1 MKALESY
8 FRHIIISSKK
18 RLLVETIKALF
29 VLILAFLYDSKFNI
43 ILSKFH
49 LLDRYWVVL
58 FIVIIAVLSTLNIV
72 YAFSEQNRSEGI
84 FLKSI
89 GFTTINIK
97 IIQLF
102 SFRFSIAFEGVL
114 LFAFRHKMG
123 VFMTGASILLFI
135 IVNKLA
141 IMVIK
146 LTQKKFL
153 FKSSIIRNWKLP
165 NRNYFNLF
173 SSNKLISL
181 LKLDMSFLRNVYEV
195 KIFIVIYLVFNVF
208 TLYETIEYF
217 IASSTFFVFFVS
229 VAAEKMIKLSRQL
242 KILYKS
248 LGISFTDFF
257 ISKYL
262 SVILVV
268 TTPVLLMMLL
278 RSFYFE
284 EYGLTIFIWIGILC
298 IYSFLNI
305 LYWVSLYMNYWYSD
319 SDLRVILLS
328 FCVFIFPLNLILP
341 FYYLK
346 SSSAKW
352 EGVENYSSY

>member
-1 MKALESY
+1 MKALEAY

-18 RLLVETIKALF
+18 KLLIETIKAFF
-29 VLILAFLYDSKFNI
+29 VIILAFLYDSNFNI

-58 FIVIIAVLSTLNIV
+58 FIVVVAVLSTLNIV
-72 YAFSEQNRSEGI
+72 HAFSEHTRSEGI

-89 GFTTINIK
+89 GFTTININ

-102 SFRFSIAFEGVL
+102 SFRFSIAFEVVL
-114 LFAFRHKMG
+114 LFAFRHKMSI
-123 VFMTGASILLFI
+123 FMTGASILLFI

-146 LTQKKFL
+146 LTRKKFL
-153 FKSSIIRNWKLP
+153 FKPGILWNCKLP
-165 NRNYFNLF
+165 NRNYFILF

-181 LKLDMSFLRNVYEV
+181 LKLDMLFLWNVYEI
-195 KIFIVIYLVFNVF
+195 KIFIVIYLVFNIF

-217 IASSTFFVFFVS
+217 IASSIFFVFFVS
-229 VAAEKMIKLSRQL
+229 IAAEKMIKLSRQL

-248 LGISFTDFF
+248 LGICFSDFF

-268 TTPVLLMMLL
+268 TTPVLLMMLI
-278 RSFYFE
+278 RSFSFE
-284 EYGLTIFIWIGILC
+284 EYGLKMFIWIGILC
-298 IYSFLNI
+298 ICSFLNI

-319 SDLRVILLS
+319 SNLRVILLS

-346 SSSAKW
+346 SSSVKW
-352 EGVENYSSY
+352 EGVEKYSSY